1 MTQLEAKECYQ
12 YLEWMNL
19 KILKE
24 LTDLNDLKLTICILL
39 LGINTWSPKDTWD
52 NKENCCIS
60 TIDVVNFPE
69 LFLRETPNRLYFD
82 DYYKVFIVICT
93 NSFEEIPNSVLK
105 IVDPLNGKIIY
116 EYSLFD
122 QDNPNKCQTVYSIT
136 GWQSTTG
143 RQEFRWISIK
153 KSQRMSRLIKDS
165 IMLNEDLAIG
175 SDKCGNV
182 FGLLYNEAEIVSRL
196 RVVYLGYRSD
206 NITYSTTSLSSS
218 AAVIGCS
225 LLGSVFLFVRV
236 NLKSY
241 KLLRVLQTILEKW
254 PTTRP
259 VLGNDNSKFRS
270 DHNATKLNFVIDG
283 EMVSQFLRLSKQE
296 QFRIIEKHPEL
307 IKAGK
312 IFIHGEN
319 WFYGKSEEVIMAKYV
334 TNVEEKKEVGNDLM
348 DEEEID
354 EMKNNV

>member
-1 MTQLEAKECYQ
+1 
-12 YLEWMNL
+12 
-19 KILKE
+19 
-24 LTDLNDLKLTICILL
+24 
-39 LGINTWSPKDTWD
+39 
-52 NKENCCIS
+52 
-60 TIDVVNFPE
+60 
-69 LFLRETPNRLYFD
+69 
-82 DYYKVFIVICT
+82 
-93 NSFEEIPNSVLK
+93 
-105 IVDPLNGKIIY
+105 
-116 EYSLFD
+116 
-122 QDNPNKCQTVYSIT
+122 
-136 GWQSTTG
+136 
-143 RQEFRWISIK
+143 
-153 KSQRMSRLIKDS
+153 MSRLIKDS

-354 EMKNNV
+354 EMNYIGETIKQVYTHPSWCLARYAPSTTKITLLEASNRFGGWIESKRVGNHQILFEQGPRTIRPAGIGGLLILDMVYI

>member
-1 MTQLEAKECYQ
+1 
-12 YLEWMNL
+12 
-19 KILKE
+19 
-24 LTDLNDLKLTICILL
+24 
-39 LGINTWSPKDTWD
+39 
-52 NKENCCIS
+52 
-60 TIDVVNFPE
+60 
-69 LFLRETPNRLYFD
+69 
-82 DYYKVFIVICT
+82 
-93 NSFEEIPNSVLK
+93 
-105 IVDPLNGKIIY
+105 
-116 EYSLFD
+116 
-122 QDNPNKCQTVYSIT
+122 
-136 GWQSTTG
+136 
-143 RQEFRWISIK
+143 IK

-182 FGLLYNEAEIVSRL
+182 FGLLYNEDDPSIESCISPLFSFHTAEIVSRL

-319 WFYGKSEEVIMAKYV
+319 WFYGVATPTNTPTTATTPLSTGSDSYLGGEKSEEVIMAKYV

-354 EMKNNV
+354 EMKNKSILILHLLQRLDDKQLVAIEEIVE